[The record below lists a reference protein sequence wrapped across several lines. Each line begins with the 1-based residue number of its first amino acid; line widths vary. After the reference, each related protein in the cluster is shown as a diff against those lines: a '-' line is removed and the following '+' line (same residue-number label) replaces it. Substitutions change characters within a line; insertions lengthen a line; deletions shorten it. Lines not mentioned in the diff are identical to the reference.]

1 MNFVNFAGNE
11 KVKQQLTILQQ
22 SNRLPHAIV
31 IEGEEGL
38 GKRTLAKEIALN
50 LFCKGDGEK
59 PCLHCAQCVKVL
71 KGIHPDVFEYSAAG
85 GARSFHVDVV
95 RDVKQDVYMQP
106 NEAEY
111 KIYILG
117 NCQCM
122 SENAQNAILKI
133 LEEPPSYAVFILTV
147 NTKSALLETVLSRS
161 VVLSLEGVDSKT
173 GAEYIC
179 SENENISYDDA
190 YSAVSIWSG
199 NIGRAAESLSD
210 GKMSKINAVADDI
223 CRALLS
229 NNEYELIK
237 ACSVF
242 EKNRDLLLSV
252 LSLLKSVF
260 RDALMSRCNISC
272 VTGKD
277 EIIKSISGRLNAE
290 KIVKLVAVCD
300 SLSDAVYKNANNNI
314 LITKMCYDFRRA
326 QNR

>member
-11 KVKQQLTILQQ
+11 KVKQQLSFLQQ
-22 SNRLPHAIV
+22 SGRLPHAIV

-50 LFCKGDGEK
+50 LFCKSSVDK
-59 PCLHCAQCVKVL
+59 PCKNCPQCVKVI
-71 KGIHPDVFEYSAAG
+71 KGIHPDVFEYSASG

-95 RDVKQDVYMQP
+95 RDVKQNVYMQP
-106 NEAEY
+106 NEADY

-161 VVLSLEGVDSKT
+161 VVITLDGVDSKT
-173 GAEYIC
+173 GADYIC
-179 SENENISYDDA
+179 KMNDNINYEDA
-190 YSAVSIWSG
+190 YNAVSIWSG
-199 NIGRAAESLSD
+199 NIGKAVESLSD
-210 GKMSKINAVADDI
+210 GKMSEINSITDDI
-223 CRALLS
+223 CKALIS
-229 NNEYELIK
+229 DNEYELLK
-237 ACSVF
+237 VCSVF
-242 EKNRDLLLSV
+242 EKNRNLLVSV
-252 LSLLKSVF
+252 LNLLKTVF
-260 RDALMSRCNISC
+260 RDALVNGYNIKS

-277 EIIKSISGRLNAE
+277 DIIKNISNRLSTD
-290 KIVKLVAVCD
+290 KILKLITVCD
-300 SLSDAVYKNANNNI
+300 SLSDAVIKNANNNI
-314 LITKMCYDFRRA
+314 LITKMCYDFRKA

>member
-1 MNFVNFAGNE
+1 MNFVNFVGNE
-11 KVKQQLTILQQ
+11 KVKQQLSFLQQ
-22 SNRLPHAIV
+22 SGRLPHAIV
-31 IEGEEGL
+31 IEGEEGI

-50 LFCKGDGEK
+50 LFCKGTVDK
-59 PCLHCAQCVKVL
+59 PCRSCPQCVKVI

-95 RDVKQDVYMQP
+95 RNVKQNVYMQP
-106 NEAEY
+106 NEADY

-161 VVLSLEGVDSKT
+161 VVISLEGVESKA
-173 GAEYIC
+173 GADYIC
-179 SENENISYDDA
+179 STNENISYDDA
-190 YSAVSIWSG
+190 YNAVSIWSG
-199 NIGRAAESLSD
+199 NIGKAVESLSD
-210 GKMSKINAVADDI
+210 GKMSKINSITDDI
-223 CRALLS
+223 CKALIS
-229 NNEYELIK
+229 DNEYDLLK

-242 EKNRDLLLSV
+242 EKNREMLASV
-252 LSLLKSVF
+252 LNLLKTVF
-260 RDALMSRCNISC
+260 RDALVNSYNIKS

-277 EIIKSISGRLNAE
+277 DVIKSISNRLSTD
-290 KIVKLVAVCD
+290 KILKLISVCD
-300 SLSDAVYKNANNNI
+300 DLSDALNKNANNNI
-314 LITKMCYDFRRA
+314 LITKMCYDFRKA